1 MATACPGT
9 PGVTSTPCPE
19 PPTASACAGT
29 ARLPPRCLS
38 PAMPVSHGEL
48 PAPEIPP
55 DALAVTADLHQLTR
69 RVAREDRGEP
79 SAGYRLPPLLAALTR
94 RAEDD
99 ARLQQLRCL
108 RLPVR
113 PVREVLL
120 PHRPLGP
127 RLFLR
132 PGAARPWAP
141 PSRAFGEGVALR
153 PYPPLCRNA
162 GWDPRPDPLGVR
174 ELYRELVRALPAERL
189 HFHHEP
195 LVEPAAA
202 AADLLPPGEQGPRNA
217 GKPPQHGDARHRQRQ
232 TACLFDDY
240 LQYVADT
247 GSDFLRTIFHLRGGV
262 GEEEP
267 AGAPRPRRDPAPRLA
282 EPYEKGLWK
291 PVLLEPAPVGLERLQ
306 RRLHRLWAA
315 LGVPSQE
322 RMEMA
327 VKYGT
332 GGVLARLPAALDA
345 WEAAASGIL
354 QRELL
359 LARLERLEERGS
371 DPMRFFHGGPASAT
385 ARAEETR
392 ARGRLRAALARCE
405 ARLSAALR
413 RLWDGFGD
421 TATFRGRPYA
431 EKMRRDEVEMLY
443 WLQQR
448 RRAGALQAA
457 LGVQPQRHPPGT
469 AGAETSGCQ

>member
-1 MATACPGT
+1 MAGADLQLPASASSPGT
-9 PGVTSTPCPE
+9 PGVTSTPHPE
-19 PPTASACAGT
+19 PPTASTCTGT
-29 ARLPPRCLS
+29 SRLPPRCLS
-38 PAMPVSHGEL
+38 PVMPVPHREL

-55 DALAVTADLHQLTR
+55 DALAVTADLHHLTQ
-69 RVAREDRGEP
+69 RVAGEDRGEA

-94 RAEDD
+94 RTEDD

-108 RLPVR
+108 RLP
-113 PVREVLL
+113 
-120 PHRPLGP
+120 
-127 RLFLR
+127 
-132 PGAARPWAP
+132 
-141 PSRAFGEGVALR
+141 
-153 PYPPLCRNA
+153 
-162 GWDPRPDPLGVR
+162 
-174 ELYRELVRALPAERL
+174 
-189 HFHHEP
+189 
-195 LVEPAAA
+195 
-202 AADLLPPGEQGPRNA
+202 
-217 GKPPQHGDARHRQRQ
+217 
-232 TACLFDDY
+232 
-240 LQYVADT
+240 
-247 GSDFLRTIFHLRGGV
+247 LRGGV

-267 AGAPRPRRDPAPRLA
+267 AGAPRPRRDPAPQPA

-291 PVLLEPAPVGLERLQ
+291 PVLPELVPVGLERLQ
-306 RRLHRLWAA
+306 RRLHRLWAT
-315 LGVPSQE
+315 LGVPSRE

-345 WEAAASGIL
+345 WEAVAGGIL
-354 QRELL
+354 RRELL

-371 DPMRFFHGGPASAT
+371 DPTRFFHAGPASAT

-392 ARGRLRAALARCE
+392 ARGRLRATLARCE

-413 RLWDGFGD
+413 HLWDDFGD

-431 EKMRRDEVEMLY
+431 EKMRWDAVEMLY